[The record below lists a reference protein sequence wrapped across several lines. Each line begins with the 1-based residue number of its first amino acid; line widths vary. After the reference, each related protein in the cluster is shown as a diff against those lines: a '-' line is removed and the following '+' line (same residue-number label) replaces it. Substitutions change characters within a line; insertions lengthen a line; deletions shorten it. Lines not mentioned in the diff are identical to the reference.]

1 MSSNI
6 INLDTRLPSIP
17 ADSEE
22 LDSTLLAQ
30 PELYFNRYISL
41 LAYNR
46 RVLAYAR
53 DPAVPLL
60 ERLKYL
66 CISSSNLDEFFEIR
80 IAVLKQREKS
90 GMLHTGP
97 DNQTP
102 GEILKT
108 LITETPHGPSQGACL
123 LRPAFQYNGTL
134 VNSNQVAETIW
145 PE

>member
-1 MSSNI
+1 M
-6 INLDTRLPSIP
+6 P

-41 LAYNR
+41 LAFNR

-66 CISSSNLDEFFEIR
+66 CISSSNLDEFCEIR

-97 DNQTP
+97 NNQAP

-108 LITETPHGPSQGACL
+108 LITLNVARAVAGRL
-123 LRPAFQYNGTL
+123 PAASGIS
-134 VNSNQVAETIW
+134 V
-145 PE
+145 

>member
-41 LAYNR
+41 LAFNR

-53 DPAVPLL
+53 APAVPLL
-60 ERLKYL
+60 ERLK
-66 CISSSNLDEFFEIR
+66 
-80 IAVLKQREKS
+80 
-90 GMLHTGP
+90 
-97 DNQTP
+97 
-102 GEILKT
+102 
-108 LITETPHGPSQGACL
+108 
-123 LRPAFQYNGTL
+123 
-134 VNSNQVAETIW
+134 
-145 PE
+145 